1 MMKFNTSPEFAGLE
15 ALKKAHARQIELF
28 ESWASAKDW
37 AAFHSNHYD
46 WWTFPIDQP
55 SAYGFKWVV
64 YEGEIA
70 RLKEDAEF
78 IQKYRR
84 GLELLAASWGWDLQ
98 AQSCIVDPLPAQSW
112 HNWPIRLY
120 KAAYS
125 ARLFGEDKAFES
137 YREYARLLKSSG
149 VSFAYNGRDL
159 FQLFE

>member
-1 MMKFNTSPEFAGLE
+1 MKFNTSPEFAGLK
-15 ALKKAHARQIELF
+15 ALKVAHARQIELF
-28 ESWASAKDW
+28 EAWAAAKDW

-46 WWTFPIDQP
+46 WWAFPIDQP

-70 RLKEDAEF
+70 QLKDDAEF
-78 IQKYRR
+78 MQKFHL

-98 AQSCIVDPLPAQSW
+98 AQGCIPDPLPAQSW

-125 ARLFGEDKAFES
+125 ARLFGENQAFES
-137 YREYARLLKSSG
+137 FKKYARLLKSAG
-149 VSFAYNGRDL
+149 ESFVYNGRDL